1 MGLWDSLCE
10 NILAPA
16 ASLVFDGV
24 EAIGSSIDKA
34 VTTGIDVVG
43 GGLDSAIER
52 VKENPVESAAIA
64 GALLTGG
71 LGGGLGGAAARTLAG
86 TVGAAATKST
96 GIPAA
101 KIFGGAL
108 IAGTTTS
115 QAMRLIDKHLR
126 DKVKPRVGSV
136 VYCDLAVF
144 AEHSGIYVGKGRIAH
159 LDGSGRIEIVTAR
172 QFLKRLGGL
181 NPADSIY
188 VSCDDEGAIKAS
200 KVAKRAREMEGGER
214 PYNVILDN
222 CHQFTS
228 GCLTGDFE
236 NADNFL
242 WMLKH
247 TAEQKLGATTWRLW
261 DLTD

>member
-1 MGLWDSLCE
+1 MVDTF
-10 NILAPA
+10 APQRN
-16 ASLVFDGV
+16 G
-24 EAIGSSIDKA
+24 IK
-34 VTTGIDVVG
+34 TGQ
-43 GGLDSAIER
+43 ER
-52 VKENPVESAAIA
+52 RLP
-64 GALLTGG
+64 
-71 LGGGLGGAAARTLAG
+71 
-86 TVGAAATKST
+86 
-96 GIPAA
+96 
-101 KIFGGAL
+101 L

-115 QAMRLIDKHLR
+115 QARRLIDKHLR

-144 AEHSGIYVGKGRIAH
+144 AEHSGVYVGKGKIAH

-247 TAEQKLGATTWRLW
+247 TAEQKLDVTNWRLW